1 ELLVHLERRVPA
13 PQRDLELGDR
23 LVDQSHLLERDAQI
37 VMAGPVIHRDVLP
50 QVRLELLEDL
60 REVPLLVPGRLL
72 IRHHEPR
79 DRPALPPATPRSAVR
94 APSASGHTSRTCRY
108 PDSAFAASPARS
120 RQAPRSMY
128 AAS

>member
-1 ELLVHLERRVPA
+1 MAELLVHLERRVPA

-72 IRHHEPR
+72 VRLHEPR
-79 DRPALPPATPRSAVR
+79 GRLALLLPL
-94 APSASGHTSRTCRY
+94 PSAAYALITLVPGRGRV
-108 PDSAFAASPARS
+108 AL
-120 RQAPRSMY
+120 RQ
-128 AAS
+128 